1 MRRLVTIVLILLLVL
16 VLRQIDFHSIL
27 ESLNQIP
34 FSALAV
40 LLVLQIGT
48 QLLLNYQWC
57 RIGRIMGEQ
66 HSFWKMLYVNAR
78 GAVVESL
85 TPGVKVGGEVTRAVL
100 LSREMGYSGQKAAAL
115 VTIQKA
121 VSLASFF
128 LVNLFAFAHLSSQL
142 HGLWGAAVKAVV
154 YAFLI
159 VFISFVVALF
169 TVADRLRIRVLRSD
183 PQRKWTRVLRSYF
196 LTVLESIKELTSVKG
211 ELYKQF
217 GLSLFI
223 WLLFPAKMILLVR
236 VFTAQFN
243 PVALAEITFISY
255 MVGMIPLLPGGLGS
269 FEGTMT
275 SLLMTAQIAPYQA
288 LAVTLIF
295 RCVTFWFVMLVSLAY
310 YLFFRFRSEKG

>member
-1 MRRLVTIVLILLLVL
+1 MTSLSHQRR
-16 VLRQIDFHSIL
+16 
-27 ESLNQIP
+27 E
-34 FSALAV
+34 
-40 LLVLQIGT
+40 
-48 QLLLNYQWC
+48 
-57 RIGRIMGEQ
+57 
-66 HSFWKMLYVNAR
+66 AR
-78 GAVVESL
+78 RYGWFDAC
-85 TPGVKVGGEVTRAVL
+85 
-100 LSREMGYSGQKAAAL
+100 GYSGQKAAAL

-295 RCVTFWFVMLVSLAY
+295 RFVTFWFVMLVSLAY